1 MEFERA
7 ISRMKIAETT
17 SDIINMFVY
26 FISDFITSVMRCNK
40 RVTNRCDEVRDMLLQ
55 CTSISEA
62 WLKCSV
68 EFPDVKKDWVN
79 DFMMWRLDELKI
91 VIDGK
96 EEIVPMRLNNVN
108 IDIFKKQCLVRA
120 NRAFFMHFAKIEVA
134 SQLKSLA
141 NFILNAFQKMRFKH
155 AEDNTI

>member
-7 ISRMKIAETT
+7 ISRMKFAETT

-68 EFPDVKKDWVN
+68 EFPDV
-79 DFMMWRLDELKI
+79 KI